1 MARRGRLSYCET
13 VPSIVVLES
22 DGLGR
27 EHLLELLGAAGHVVT
42 VVETGDEALE
52 RWRTARHEVA
62 ILAED
67 APGLPAAEIAARMKS
82 ETPHVFA
89 PVLLITPHANDV
101 GARVAGL
108 SIADDVVSRP
118 FWPEE
123 VLARVEALL
132 RTRQLIDQL
141 RVARAELEARAVSD
155 SATGLRS
162 RAFLLERLQEEWKR
176 AQRYNEPL
184 TLTVIGIEGLSAIE
198 SKRGAPFSTK
208 LLREVAAVTQRG
220 LRQIDVVTRFGI
232 DELAALLPNTHFA
245 GALVCAERLV
255 RALAALR
262 VDDETIR
269 PTMGIAF
276 FPGKDVVEPADLL
289 RLAQR
294 ALDRAREE
302 GAGAIC
308 LVQHQGYLFTPR

>member
-1 MARRGRLSYCET
+1 
-13 VPSIVVLES
+13 VPSIVVLEP
-22 DGLGR
+22 DGIGR
-27 EHLLELLGAAGHVVT
+27 EQLVELLSAAGHTVT
-42 VVETGDEALE
+42 VVETGEEALE
-52 RWRTARHEVA
+52 RWRAARHEIA

-67 APGLPAAEIAARMKS
+67 APGLPASELAGRMKA

-132 RTRQLIDQL
+132 RTRHLVDQL

-155 SATGLRS
+155 STTGLRS

-184 TLTVIGIEGLSAIE
+184 TLVLIGVDGIPAVQTR
-198 SKRGAPFSTK
+198 RGGPFADR
-208 LLREVAAVTQRG
+208 LLREIAAVTQRL
-220 LRQIDVVTRFGI
+220 LRQIDVVTRFGG

-245 GALVCAERLV
+245 GALVCAERLS

-262 VDDETIR
+262 VDDEVAR
-269 PTMGIAF
+269 ATMGIAF
-276 FPGKDVVEPADLL
+276 FPGKDVIDPGDLV

-302 GAGAIC
+302 GTGAIC